1 MSLKRQKRKIKMST
15 IVPYLY
21 LAPMIIFLLVFSAWP
36 FFTAVK
42 TSFFRNDG
50 MGLNEFIGIK
60 NYVDILL
67 HDRLFWKSMLNLFY
81 LFLGMNVCFVSPIL
95 VAKLTYMLSSERL
108 KFIIRSA
115 FTITTVVPTVVTM
128 MIWKFIYYPNIG
140 LIARVAE
147 FLNLQSPNLLG
158 DERSAIL
165 AIIFIGFPWVNGLSF
180 LMYFASLQAMDDS
193 LIEAA
198 QIDGANGW
206 QQFFKIELPMM
217 KPLIA
222 SFYVIAFIGQFQDY
236 EKFLILTN
244 GGPNNA
250 TLTPALYMY
259 QKAFGTVGESEFGY
273 ACALAMILFVITF
286 ILSRVLQKGD
296 KDEI

>member
-1 MSLKRQKRKIKMST
+1 M
-15 IVPYLY
+15 PYFY
-21 LAPMIIFLLVFSAWP
+21 VAPMIIFLLVFSAWP
-36 FFTAVK
+36 FFTAIK
-42 TSFFRNDG
+42 TSFYRNDG
-50 MGLNEFIGIK
+50 MTVNDFIGIK
-60 NYVDILL
+60 NYVDILF
-67 HDRLFWKSMLNLFY
+67 HDRLFWKSMGNLFY
-81 LFLGMNVCFVSPIL
+81 LFLGMNVCFVSPIIT
-95 VAKLTYMLSSERL
+95 AKFTYMLSSERL

-128 MIWKFIYYPNIG
+128 MLWKFIYYPNIG
-140 LIARVAE
+140 LVARIAEYLGMA
-147 FLNLQSPNLLG
+147 SPNLLG
-158 DERSAIL
+158 DERTAIL

-180 LMYFASLQAMDDS
+180 LMYFATLQAMDTS

-198 QIDGANGW
+198 KIDGANGF

-236 EKFLILTN
+236 EKFLILTS

-259 QKAFGTVGESEFGY
+259 QKAFATAGESEFGY
-273 ACALAMILFVITF
+273 ACAIAMILFIITF
-286 ILSRVLQKGD
+286 VLSRLLQRGD
-296 KDEI
+296 KDE